1 MSRYLVEKTKT
12 TGQGWQSS
20 NRYFEN
26 CGERSL
32 GQFLSVS
39 FLVAYYIL
47 PQYFGIRLPGFD
59 LTAQRMLITILCL
72 FLLSKESRKK
82 MFWEGVRSCRLWL
95 FMAGYLGICFY
106 TAVLRFHI
114 GTFLYPFIELVG
126 AFLVIYVLREYLGS
140 DGFLVLFRRML
151 LFLCVLGLVEAVMR
165 KTPFA
170 YLETIRGLYTG
181 GMIRS
186 GAYRIMGPANHSLA
200 YGLILISGLP
210 LLCIDEEKHC
220 FTLFRHLPLLLLVV
234 VNVFLTGSRSTLA
247 VMGLELLLL
256 TVLAPGEQRKKLLFT
271 IVPAGL
277 LILLLAFLFPN
288 SPPGHY
294 ILLQLSTVVDEMFG
308 TSYAIRYGV
317 DSTSL
322 ANSASYRDALL
333 DIFTVDWLNRCGR
346 FWTGQKKSKSTLSVY
361 FKMLKAIMNRAK
373 ADGIIKE
380 AHFPFGR
387 NRFEI
392 PSAEG
397 RKLALTLEQ
406 IKRLVTYTDGREET
420 ELYRD
425 MWFFSYL
432 CNGINFR
439 DMLYLTYGNIVGGE
453 ICFVRA
459 KTMNT
464 SKQVRTIRAVLT
476 PEMRKIM
483 DRWGNPDDGNP
494 GTLIFKFATG
504 KEDGFATK
512 HLVDTVIQKC
522 NKVLGRI
529 AEAVGLP
536 PVTTYSARHSFATV
550 LKRSGTNIS
559 YISESLGHSN
569 LAITENYL
577 ASFERDERMRNAQ
590 LLTKFD

>member
-114 GTFLYPFIELVG
+114 GTFLYPFIELLG

-186 GAYRIMGPANHSLA
+186 GSYRIMGPANHSLA
-200 YGLILISGLP
+200 YGLILISGFCKIYGIFELAL
-210 LLCIDEEKHC
+210 LLCYPKFWRNI
-220 FTLFRHLPLLLLVV
+220 LF
-234 VNVFLTGSRSTLA
+234 
-247 VMGLELLLL
+247 

-308 TSYAIRYGV
+308 TAYAIRYGV

-333 DIFTVDWLNRCGR
+333 DIFTVDWLNPWLGQGSGYHFSWYIPGGATIHSIDNFYVANYIRYGYPGLVVYGLLILQAVGEMVRCGI
-346 FWTGQKKSKSTLSVY
+346 QKKDRT
-361 FKMLKAIMNRAK
+361 MLC
-373 ADGIIKE
+373 
-380 AHFPFGR
+380 
-387 NRFEI
+387 
-392 PSAEG
+392 
-397 RKLALTLEQ
+397 LALAVCGYFLNLWWMDTLQ
-406 IKRLVTYTDGREET
+406 TIKYAYLPIALFQVISREKWENMSD
-420 ELYRD
+420 LQHKAVHRY
-425 MWFFSYL
+425 
-432 CNGINFR
+432 
-439 DMLYLTYGNIVGGE
+439 
-453 ICFVRA
+453 
-459 KTMNT
+459 
-464 SKQVRTIRAVLT
+464 IR
-476 PEMRKIM
+476 
-483 DRWGNPDDGNP
+483 
-494 GTLIFKFATG
+494 
-504 KEDGFATK
+504 
-512 HLVDTVIQKC
+512 
-522 NKVLGRI
+522 
-529 AEAVGLP
+529 
-536 PVTTYSARHSFATV
+536 
-550 LKRSGTNIS
+550 
-559 YISESLGHSN
+559 
-569 LAITENYL
+569 
-577 ASFERDERMRNAQ
+577 
-590 LLTKFD
+590 

>member
-59 LTAQRMLITILCL
+59 LTAQRMLITIL
-72 FLLSKESRKK
+72 
-82 MFWEGVRSCRLWL
+82 WL

-114 GTFLYPFIELVG
+114 GTFLYPFIELLG

-186 GAYRIMGPANHSLA
+186 GSYRIMGPANHSLA

-333 DIFTVDWLNRCGR
+333 DIFTVDWLNPWLGQGSGYHFSWYIPGGATIHSIDNFYVANYIRYGYPGLVVYGLLILQAVGEMVRCGI
-346 FWTGQKKSKSTLSVY
+346 QKKDRTMLCLALAVCGYFLNLWWMDTLQTIKYAYLPIALFQVISRE
-361 FKMLKAIMNRAK
+361 KWENMSDLQHKAVWMTKNFR
-373 ADGIIKE
+373 E
-380 AHFPFGR
+380 VLY
-387 NRFEI
+387 
-392 PSAEG
+392 
-397 RKLALTLEQ
+397 RKL
-406 IKRLVTYTDGREET
+406 
-420 ELYRD
+420 
-425 MWFFSYL
+425 
-432 CNGINFR
+432 
-439 DMLYLTYGNIVGGE
+439 
-453 ICFVRA
+453 
-459 KTMNT
+459 
-464 SKQVRTIRAVLT
+464 
-476 PEMRKIM
+476 
-483 DRWGNPDDGNP
+483 
-494 GTLIFKFATG
+494 
-504 KEDGFATK
+504 
-512 HLVDTVIQKC
+512 
-522 NKVLGRI
+522 
-529 AEAVGLP
+529 
-536 PVTTYSARHSFATV
+536 
-550 LKRSGTNIS
+550 
-559 YISESLGHSN
+559 
-569 LAITENYL
+569 
-577 ASFERDERMRNAQ
+577 
-590 LLTKFD
+590 

>member
-114 GTFLYPFIELVG
+114 GTFLYPFIELLG

-181 GMIRS
+181 GMVRS
-186 GAYRIMGPANHSLA
+186 GSYRIMGPANHSLA

-294 ILLQLSTVVDEMFG
+294 TLLQLSTVVDEMFG

-333 DIFTVDWLNRCGR
+333 DIFTVDWLNPWLGQGSGYHFSWYIPGGATIHSIDNFYVANYIRYGYPGLVVYGLLILQAVGEMVRCGI
-346 FWTGQKKSKSTLSVY
+346 QKKDRTMLS
-361 FKMLKAIMNRAK
+361 
-373 ADGIIKE
+373 
-380 AHFPFGR
+380 
-387 NRFEI
+387 
-392 PSAEG
+392 
-397 RKLALTLEQ
+397 LALAVCGYFLNLWWMDTLQ
-406 IKRLVTYTDGREET
+406 TIKYAYLPIALFQVISREKWENMSD
-420 ELYRD
+420 LQHKAVHRY
-425 MWFFSYL
+425 
-432 CNGINFR
+432 
-439 DMLYLTYGNIVGGE
+439 
-453 ICFVRA
+453 
-459 KTMNT
+459 
-464 SKQVRTIRAVLT
+464 IR
-476 PEMRKIM
+476 
-483 DRWGNPDDGNP
+483 
-494 GTLIFKFATG
+494 
-504 KEDGFATK
+504 
-512 HLVDTVIQKC
+512 
-522 NKVLGRI
+522 
-529 AEAVGLP
+529 
-536 PVTTYSARHSFATV
+536 
-550 LKRSGTNIS
+550 
-559 YISESLGHSN
+559 
-569 LAITENYL
+569 
-577 ASFERDERMRNAQ
+577 
-590 LLTKFD
+590 

>member
-114 GTFLYPFIELVG
+114 GTFLYPFIELLG

-186 GAYRIMGPANHSLA
+186 GSYRIMGPANHSLA

-308 TSYAIRYGV
+308 NYLSRPNVKQPILTQYCDGRQVSCPNWMTQWGSQALGQQGYSTIEILRYYYGESIYINTAVEIAGV
-317 DSTSL
+317 PSSWPGYDLGEGSGGTKVRQMQEQL
-322 ANSASYRDALL
+322 NVIAQAYPALPM
-333 DIFTVDWLNRCGR
+333 VD
-346 FWTGQKKSKSTLSVY
+346 
-361 FKMLKAIMNRAK
+361 
-373 ADGIIKE
+373 ADGI
-380 AHFPFGR
+380 FGPETKAAVEKFQSIFGLPVTGIVDYR
-387 NRFEI
+387 TWYKISEI
-392 PSAEG
+392 
-397 RKLALTLEQ
+397 
-406 IKRLVTYTDGREET
+406 Y
-420 ELYRD
+420 
-425 MWFFSYL
+425 
-432 CNGINFR
+432 
-439 DMLYLTYGNIVGGE
+439 VG
-453 ICFVRA
+453 V
-459 KTMNT
+459 
-464 SKQVRTIRAVLT
+464 S
-476 PEMRKIM
+476 
-483 DRWGNPDDGNP
+483 
-494 GTLIFKFATG
+494 
-504 KEDGFATK
+504 
-512 HLVDTVIQKC
+512 
-522 NKVLGRI
+522 RI
-529 AEAVGLP
+529 AE
-536 PVTTYSARHSFATV
+536 
-550 LKRSGTNIS
+550 
-559 YISESLGHSN
+559 
-569 LAITENYL
+569 LA
-577 ASFERDERMRNAQ
+577 
-590 LLTKFD
+590 

>member
-39 FLVAYYIL
+39 FLVTYYIL

-114 GTFLYPFIELVG
+114 GTFLYPFIELLG

-186 GAYRIMGPANHSLA
+186 GSYRIMGPANHSLA

-308 TSYAIRYGV
+308 TSHAIRYGV

-333 DIFTVDWLNRCGR
+333 DIFTVDWLNPWLGQGSGYHFSWYIPGGATIHSIDNFYVANYIRYGYPGLVVYGLLILQAVGEMVRCGI
-346 FWTGQKKSKSTLSVY
+346 QKQDRT
-361 FKMLKAIMNRAK
+361 MLC
-373 ADGIIKE
+373 
-380 AHFPFGR
+380 
-387 NRFEI
+387 
-392 PSAEG
+392 
-397 RKLALTLEQ
+397 LALAVCGYFLNLWWMDTLQ
-406 IKRLVTYTDGREET
+406 TIKYAYLPIALFQVISREKWENVSD
-420 ELYRD
+420 LQHKAVHRY
-425 MWFFSYL
+425 
-432 CNGINFR
+432 
-439 DMLYLTYGNIVGGE
+439 
-453 ICFVRA
+453 
-459 KTMNT
+459 
-464 SKQVRTIRAVLT
+464 IR
-476 PEMRKIM
+476 
-483 DRWGNPDDGNP
+483 
-494 GTLIFKFATG
+494 
-504 KEDGFATK
+504 
-512 HLVDTVIQKC
+512 
-522 NKVLGRI
+522 
-529 AEAVGLP
+529 
-536 PVTTYSARHSFATV
+536 
-550 LKRSGTNIS
+550 
-559 YISESLGHSN
+559 
-569 LAITENYL
+569 
-577 ASFERDERMRNAQ
+577 
-590 LLTKFD
+590 

>member
-114 GTFLYPFIELVG
+114 GTFLYPFIELLG

-186 GAYRIMGPANHSLA
+186 GSYRIMGPANHSLA

-220 FTLFRHLPLLLLVV
+220 FGICLSCCWWWLMY
-234 VNVFLTGSRSTLA
+234 FLRDPVPRWRSW
-247 VMGLELLLL
+247 
-256 TVLAPGEQRKKLLFT
+256 
-271 IVPAGL
+271 
-277 LILLLAFLFPN
+277 
-288 SPPGHY
+288 
-294 ILLQLSTVVDEMFG
+294 
-308 TSYAIRYGV
+308 
-317 DSTSL
+317 
-322 ANSASYRDALL
+322 
-333 DIFTVDWLNRCGR
+333 DW
-346 FWTGQKKSKSTLSVY
+346 
-361 FKMLKAIMNRAK
+361 
-373 ADGIIKE
+373 
-380 AHFPFGR
+380 
-387 NRFEI
+387 
-392 PSAEG
+392 
-397 RKLALTLEQ
+397 
-406 IKRLVTYTDGREET
+406 
-420 ELYRD
+420 
-425 MWFFSYL
+425 
-432 CNGINFR
+432 
-439 DMLYLTYGNIVGGE
+439 
-453 ICFVRA
+453 
-459 KTMNT
+459 
-464 SKQVRTIRAVLT
+464 
-476 PEMRKIM
+476 
-483 DRWGNPDDGNP
+483 
-494 GTLIFKFATG
+494 
-504 KEDGFATK
+504 
-512 HLVDTVIQKC
+512 
-522 NKVLGRI
+522 
-529 AEAVGLP
+529 
-536 PVTTYSARHSFATV
+536 SFCC
-550 LKRSGTNIS
+550 
-559 YISESLGHSN
+559 
-569 LAITENYL
+569 
-577 ASFERDERMRNAQ
+577 
-590 LLTKFD
+590 